1 MALVNLFDI
10 ETPSGYKVVELH
22 KGDFSEM
29 DMEVDA
35 LVVSAFKSDYSPTPG
50 TLLGSLFENYGVHL
64 KSLAQDPEIDLRIP
78 LNVWISKPIK
88 DKKFKRIICIEI
100 IDIISD
106 EGDIEKA
113 VKNLFSLVALAYSQ
127 DIKIETI
134 AMPFIGTG
142 NQEIEPALI
151 LPKLMEL
158 SKSSLENL
166 TCLKKIIF
174 FERGE
179 QKTAILNDALNKYLK
194 RTDFETSKYSIDTFQ
209 LTIKEDL
216 LGYLIKLKSDSVTSS
231 AVVNNTLSDL
241 IEKIK
246 QNNIKPYEIGVLC
259 RRLVE
264 FLVMD
269 VLEIK
274 SISRE
279 FGLVS
284 AINELKNKG
293 IASWVISYLH
303 TLRTFGNV
311 AAHSAEITS
320 YKPPTMNEKDLI
332 TLFICL
338 NRSLDFWLWY
348 KNFRSS
354 QFVEKKYN

>member
-1 MALVNLFDI
+1 MSLVNLFEI

-22 KGDFSEM
+22 KGNFTNIELQ
-29 DMEVDA
+29 VDV
-35 LVVSAFKSDYSPTPG
+35 LVVSAFKSGYSPTPG
-50 TLLGSLFENYGVHL
+50 TLLGSLFENYGIHL
-64 KSLAQDPEIDLRIP
+64 KSLAQDPQIDLRIP
-78 LNVWISKPIK
+78 LNVWMSKPVENH
-88 DKKFKRIICIEI
+88 KFKRIICIEI
-100 IDIISD
+100 IDMFSD
-106 EGDIEKA
+106 EYDIEKA

-134 AMPFIGTG
+134 ALPFIGTG
-142 NQEIEPALI
+142 NQEIEPEI
-151 LPKLMEL
+151 VLPKLMEL

-179 QKTAILNDALNKYLK
+179 PKTAILNDALNKYLK
-194 RTDFETSKYSIDTFQ
+194 RTDFETSIYSIDTFQ

-231 AVVNNTLSDL
+231 AFVNNTLTDL

-264 FLVMD
+264 YLVMD

-279 FGLVS
+279 SGLVS

-303 TLRTFGNV
+303 ILRTFGNV
-311 AAHSAEITS
+311 AAHSSEIS
-320 YKPPTMNEKDLI
+320 NYKPPTMNEKDLI

-348 KNFRSS
+348 RNFRSS
-354 QFVEKKYN
+354 QFVST

>member
-1 MALVNLFDI
+1 MALINLFEI

-22 KGDFSEM
+22 KGDLTELGI
-29 DMEVDA
+29 EVDA
-35 LVVSAFKSDYSPTPG
+35 LVVSAFKNGYSPTPG
-50 TLLGSLFENYGVHL
+50 TLLGSLFETYDVNL

-78 LNVWISKPIK
+78 LNVWISKLIK
-88 DKKFKRIICIEI
+88 DKKFKRVICIEI
-100 IDIISD
+100 IDMFSD
-106 EGDIEKA
+106 EGYIEKA

-134 AMPFIGTG
+134 ALPFIGTG
-142 NQEIEPALI
+142 NQEIEPELI

-174 FERGE
+174 FERSE
-179 QKTAILNDALNKYLK
+179 QKTTILNEALNKYLK
-194 RTDFETSKYSIDTFQ
+194 RTDFETSKYSFDTLQ

-216 LGYLIKLKSDSVTSS
+216 LGYLFKLKSDPIASFAEAKDT
-231 AVVNNTLSDL
+231 L
-241 IEKIK
+241 IELIDKIK
-246 QNNIKPYEIGVLC
+246 LNNIKPYEIGVLC

-264 FLVMD
+264 YLVID

-274 SISRE
+274 SIPRDQ
-279 FGLVS
+279 GLLS

-303 TLRTFGNV
+303 ILRTFGNV
-311 AAHSAEITS
+311 AAHSAEISS
-320 YKPPTMNEKDLI
+320 YKPPSMNEKDLV

-348 KNFRSS
+348 RNFRSS
-354 QFVEKKYN
+354 QFVGK